1 MEPDVGKRR
10 KAREIVLQA
19 LYEAE
24 FSDRTREEIIKSQA
38 DERASSEDTVEY
50 ATTLFASVLDHVDRL
65 DDEIRNAVEHWD
77 FGRISLVDKSIL
89 RFAMAEI
96 LYFHEIPTKV
106 IINEAIDIAH
116 KYSSSDAGKFVN
128 GVLDKFASEHRRND

>member
-1 MEPDVGKRR
+1 MGKRR

-19 LYEAE
+19 LYESE
-24 FSDRTREEIIKSQA
+24 FSDRTRKEILKSQA

-50 ATTLFASVLDHVDRL
+50 ATALFASVLDHVERIDN
-65 DDEIRNAVEHWD
+65 EIRNAVEHWD

-96 LYFHEIPTKV
+96 LYFHDVPTKV

-128 GVLDKFASEHRRND
+128 GVLDKFAGEHRRND

>member
-1 MEPDVGKRR
+1 MGKRR

-24 FSDRTREEIIKSQA
+24 FSDRSRQEILKNQA

-50 ATTLFASVLDHVDRL
+50 ATALFASVLDHVEQL

-77 FGRISLVDKSIL
+77 FGRISLVDRNIL
-89 RFAMAEI
+89 RLAMTEI
-96 LYFHEIPTKV
+96 LYFQEVPTKV

-128 GVLDKFASEHRRND
+128 GVLDKFAGEHRRND